1 MLHMNFMSSYNNN
14 NAHVQKHADNFLLI
28 HKALPRHLSLKR
40 VPHIHI
46 LILGVLPLDLSE

>member
-1 MLHMNFMSSYNNN
+1 MNFMSSYNNN